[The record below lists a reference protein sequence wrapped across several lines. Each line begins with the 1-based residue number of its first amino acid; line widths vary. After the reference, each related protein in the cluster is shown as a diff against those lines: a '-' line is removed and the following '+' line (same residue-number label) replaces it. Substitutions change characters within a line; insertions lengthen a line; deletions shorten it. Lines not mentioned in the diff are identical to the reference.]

1 MLYLSLEG
9 FWKSIGSSLEINVSQ
24 ILSVTRFFSQKMRRF
39 KI

>member
-9 FWKSIGSSLEINVSQ
+9 FWESIDSSLEINVSQ
-24 ILSVTRFFSQKMRRF
+24 ILGVTRFFSKKMRRF